1 MSKAN
6 AIALGMALGLLG
18 GALLLVSF
26 PRVELPCEVTITYK
40 ARAIRPAR
48 DAKHYKID
56 TILKQKVM
64 LGTGHFAA
72 SSLVCEI
79 NLQRTEGI

>member
-6 AIALGMALGLLG
+6 AVALGIALGLLG

-26 PRVELPCEVTITYK
+26 PRVELPCEVIITYK
-40 ARAIRPAR
+40 AQAIRPAR
-48 DAKHYKID
+48 DAKHFKID

-64 LGTGHFAA
+64 MGTGHFGA
-72 SSLVCEI
+72 SSLSCLI
-79 NLQRTEGI
+79 DLQRTEGM